1 MNPPYLRRFSV
12 CVLLTA
18 MTATATAQQTP
29 TTAPAGTAPTAGALQ
44 TDPAP
49 RVRNLKMAQR
59 VQAPQGHARLL
70 VGVRTLTSAKLVF
83 QITAVKG
90 NRLVKTIRSAE
101 LEPAGRVYV
110 IVEATDQRG
119 YQLPA
124 GAYRVRAQATDAS
137 GRVSNSIIK
146 GFRVAYDPPVGRLDG
161 AIQPL
166 WPALARSIGQA
177 GQRGQLVAALEPGGA
192 LVKAGVRRGD
202 VITSL
207 AGQPTL
213 STGQFDHV
221 IRGLPAGTPVNIT
234 VRRESGDQSFR
245 VTLNPDWTSPKDL
258 TRAFT
263 VITRREPKS
272 FAYAVSAARYLVK
285 KGDAAAAQ
293 TMINAWPAAWRRSAV
308 GQVVEA
314 EYVAAAG
321 NNKRALGAWSRAV
334 TRDRR
339 FADARFGRARTLDA
353 LGKDVYAARDYSR
366 AFALD
371 PKRAAA
377 AAFQA
382 FALFRAGRD
391 SAALLPAISA
401 EKTDA
406 TSPVAK
412 IAAGIAL
419 IRNKN
424 RARGVQ
430 KLRQGLEIY
439 DDTTAGQAIIDE
451 YLEKAD
457 P

>member
-177 GQRGQLVAALEPGGA
+177 GQRGQLVAALERFGELYRQALARRFVWRLGLVPRGFAQDMA
-192 LVKAGVRRGD
+192 LVEAGNTLMKETNLAPDAFYFNHFGGRG
-202 VITSL
+202 
-207 AGQPTL
+207 ANG
-213 STGQFDHV
+213 
-221 IRGLPAGTPVNIT
+221 
-234 VRRESGDQSFR
+234 
-245 VTLNPDWTSPKDL
+245 
-258 TRAFT
+258 AF
-263 VITRREPKS
+263 
-272 FAYAVSAARYLVK
+272 
-285 KGDAAAAQ
+285 GDAIKGYETRQCEHPYWSSDGPETMLIQEVEDIWAAIDQHDDWSLLA
-293 TMINAWPAAWRRSAV
+293 TKIAAVRGM
-308 GQVVEA
+308 GQ
-314 EYVAAAG
+314 
-321 NNKRALGAWSRAV
+321 
-334 TRDRR
+334 
-339 FADARFGRARTLDA
+339 A
-353 LGKDVYAARDYSR
+353 LGKPPD
-366 AFALD
+366 
-371 PKRAAA
+371 
-377 AAFQA
+377 
-382 FALFRAGRD
+382 
-391 SAALLPAISA
+391 LP
-401 EKTDA
+401 
-406 TSPVAK
+406 
-412 IAAGIAL
+412 
-419 IRNKN
+419 
-424 RARGVQ
+424 
-430 KLRQGLEIY
+430 
-439 DDTTAGQAIIDE
+439 
-451 YLEKAD
+451 
-457 P
+457 